1 MGNETANEAASAVR
15 VLIVAENASE
25 SFGGEAILP
34 LRYFRMLRERGVPTW
49 LLTHARVRRELA
61 SLLPKEM
68 DRVHFVEETALHRF
82 LWRLG
87 SSFESRLH
95 YFTTGFLLRLL
106 TQRSQR
112 RIARRLIKEYGIN
125 VVHQPTPVSPR
136 EPSLLMDL
144 GAPVI
149 IGPMNGNMN
158 YPPAFR
164 TEEPALTRITIGV
177 GRAWANL
184 LNNVFPGKRRASML
198 LVANERSRRALA
210 SGASGKI
217 LFLPENGV
225 DMSVWHDERKAA
237 TEPSSPCRFV
247 FVGRLIRSKGV
258 DLWLRACQRTLAR
271 GCVISALVIGDGPE
285 SDRLKEQASSAGMLA
300 DGINEPGKMFF
311 AGFQPQAK
319 LAELIST
326 QDCLVLPTLIES
338 GGAVLLEAMASG
350 LPVIATDW
358 GGPADY
364 VDEDCGILV
373 PPLSRER
380 LVEGLA
386 DAMERIARDPELRRR
401 MGLAGRRKIEESY
414 TWDGKID
421 RIMTL
426 YRELAAED
434 R

>member
-1 MGNETANEAASAVR
+1 

-25 SFGGEAILP
+25 KFGGEAVLP

-49 LLTHARVRRELA
+49 LLTHARVRRELT
-61 SLLPKEM
+61 SLLPQEI
-68 DRVHFVEETALHRF
+68 DRVYFVEETALHRF

-112 RIARRLIKEYGIN
+112 KTARRLIREHAIN

-164 TEEPALTRITIGV
+164 TEEPALTRMTIGV
-177 GRAWANL
+177 GRAWANF
-184 LNNVFPGKRRASML
+184 LNNLFPGKRRASML
-198 LVANERSRRALA
+198 LVANERSKRALV
-210 SGASGKI
+210 SGTTGKI

-225 DMSVWHDERKAA
+225 DTSIWRAEPKARDQ
-237 TEPSSPCRFV
+237 TSSPCRFV

-258 DLWLRACQRTLAR
+258 DLWLRAYQRALAR
-271 GCVISALVIGDGPE
+271 GSVISALVIGDGPE
-285 SDRLKEQASSAGMLA
+285 SERLKEQARSAGMLA
-300 DGINEPGKMFF
+300 TAIDEPGKVFF
-311 AGFQPQAK
+311 AGFQPQGK
-319 LAELIST
+319 VAELIAV

-364 VDEDCGILV
+364 VDRECGILV
-373 PPLSRER
+373 PPDSRES
-380 LVEGLA
+380 LVEGLT
-386 DAMERIARDPELRRR
+386 DAMERIAQDPELRRR
-401 MGLAGRRKIEESY
+401 MGVAGRRKVEESY

-426 YRELAAED
+426 YRELASNSA
-434 R
+434 